1 MDQPLIILDRD
12 GVINADSDAYI
23 KSPEE
28 WQPLP
33 GSLEAIGRLTE
44 AGWQIA
50 IATNQSGL
58 ARGLFDAATLERI
71 HTKMLN
77 AIGQAGGEIA
87 TIAFC
92 PHGPDEGCDC
102 RKPAAGLLTEI
113 GRRLNT
119 SLAEVPVIGDSL
131 RDLQS
136 AVAVGARPLLV
147 RTGKGVRT
155 LNAGLPTEL
164 GPVPVFRDLAAAVDA
179 LLNVSARRDEA
190 EPGVSEKRL
199 IEPQVTTVKGR

>member
-33 GSLEAIGRLTE
+33 GSLEAIARLTA

-58 ARGLFDAATLERI
+58 ARGLFDEATLKRI
-71 HTKMLN
+71 HTKMLT
-77 AIGQAGGEIA
+77 AIGDAGGKIA
-87 TIAFC
+87 TIAYC
-92 PHGPDEGCDC
+92 PHGPDDGCDC
-102 RKPAAGLLTEI
+102 RKPAAGLLIEI
-113 GRRLNT
+113 SRRLET
-119 SLAEVPVIGDSL
+119 SLAGVPVVGDSL

-136 AVAVGARPLLV
+136 AVAVGARPLLI
-147 RTGKGVRT
+147 RTGKGIRT
-155 LNAGLPTEL
+155 LKAGLPTEL
-164 GPVPVFRDLAAAVDA
+164 GSIPVFADLAAAVDA
-179 LLNVSARRDEA
+179 LLDGSVRSIKA
-190 EPGVSEKRL
+190 ELGATEMEQV
-199 IEPQVTTVKGR
+199 EPEVTAQGH